1 MFKNAPLPFHDKAMG
16 AALAFAAAN
25 RQGKAWALHDKMFE
39 SQPAITHDD
48 IEKYAKDLGLDMAKF
63 DKDLADPKIKEE
75 VEIDTKQEAEYG
87 GSGTPAFFINGRL
100 LSGAQPFE
108 KFKALIDEEIKK
120 ADELLKAGVPLA
132 DIYKKRTESSQ

>member
-1 MFKNAPLPFHDKAMG
+1 MG
-16 AALAFAAAN
+16 AALAFSAAN
-25 RQGKAWALHDKMFE
+25 RQGKAWQMHDKMFE
-39 SQPAITHDD
+39 GQPALTKDD
-48 IEKYAKDLGLDMAKF
+48 LDKYAKELGLDVAKF
-63 DKDLADPKIKEE
+63 DKDMDDPKLKEE
-75 VEIDTKQEAEYG
+75 IATDTKQEAEVG

-132 DIYKKRTESSQ
+132 DIYKKRTESPQ